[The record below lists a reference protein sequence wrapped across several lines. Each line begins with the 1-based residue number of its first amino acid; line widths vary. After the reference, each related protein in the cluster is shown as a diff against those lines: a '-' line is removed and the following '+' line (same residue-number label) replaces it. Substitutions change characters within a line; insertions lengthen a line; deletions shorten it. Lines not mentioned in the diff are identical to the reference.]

1 VRFID
6 ENRARFGGVQLIC
19 RVLSQHGCQIAPS
32 GYYAAKARPP
42 SARQVRD
49 EQQLADIRRIHVA
62 NYGVYGAGKVWRE
75 LEREGHRVARC
86 TVERLMHDAA
96 WLGRCG
102 AAGCAPR
109 SQTPVTSEPVIG
121 STGTSPPSVPTGPG
135 LPISRIRP
143 RGPGSSSTSRSW
155 STCTPGPSSAGPR
168 RPTNAPRL
176 LGALDMALWRRD
188 RAGQVVGPGL
198 VHHSAGSQYTSF
210 RFTTHL
216 IEADIDASIGTVGDA
231 LDNALMESTIGLYK
245 TELIKPG
252 GPWRGLADVE
262 LATAEWVDWYIA
274 KWLHS
279 AIGHVPPDEY
289 ESMYSAQHRPRE
301 MVGVSARPSRAWT

>member
-1 VRFID
+1 VVD
-6 ENRARFGGVQLIC
+6 VYSRAIVGW
-19 RVLSQHGCQIAPS
+19 S
-32 GYYAAKARPP
+32 AATNKR
-42 SARQVRD
+42 
-49 EQQLADIRRIHVA
+49 
-62 NYGVYGAGKVWRE
+62 
-75 LEREGHRVARC
+75 
-86 TVERLMHDAA
+86 
-96 WLGRCG
+96 
-102 AAGCAPR
+102 
-109 SQTPVTSEPVIG
+109 TPLV
-121 STGTSPPSVPTGPG
+121 
-135 LPISRIRP
+135 
-143 RGPGSSSTSRSW
+143 
-155 STCTPGPSSAGPR
+155 
-168 RPTNAPRL
+168 

-289 ESMYSAQHRPRE
+289 ESMYYAQHRPRE
-301 MVGVSARPSRAWT
+301 MVGVSARPSRAWTEPRPASSRRGTDAIAAGARHGARRPELAKVPTPPRCSFEARRR